1 MRHVEFCAK
10 LYRLQVSEGRYFI
23 HEHPDRATSWRLP
36 QIEALRTADG
46 MWEVR
51 TDLCMHGLTTVKQG
65 KTCTSM
71 QTNVVI
77 DERVVC
83 GDGP

>member
-10 LYRLQVSEGRYFI
+10 LYRLQLPEGRYFI
-23 HEHPDRATSWRLP
+23 HEHPDTATSWRLP
-36 QIEALRTADG
+36 QIESLRTTDG

-51 TDLCMHGLTTVKQG
+51 TDLCMHGLTTIKQG
-65 KTCTSM
+65 FRDRTH
-71 QTNVVI
+71 TNEII

-83 GDGP
+83 GDGT